1 MAASASSRGIPCSQH
16 RCCGLGMP
24 HGHALSCL
32 ASSVCGQGQR
42 VLGKWASGRTGDP
55 ISPSEAGTN
64 VCCPVLPRGRGAQ
77 CRWDPVA
84 GTSQVVAGQ
93 WGCSVQTGPGGRN
106 LPSGGG
112 VSHRSA
118 PGGSEERLSDHLRRG
133 DSEASWGRWAGSRAW
148 GVWGRRLEVL
158 RSLDPSSPAPPAGG
172 EPEPIREAPAEG
184 GPCAPRSGE
193 PPSLSGPLPRCSC
206 REASL
211 PSLSFHVPSLPP
223 RPSVSSS
230 RQLAESRIHSWT
242 ADGGKASPGAP
253 HGVGSATG
261 SACRLTPRCRR
272 RSGRLGLCLQQELA
286 PCPSV
291 SWPCSQDEGR
301 EARVWTA
308 NRSNTVFTACWEP
321 AVSS

>member
-1 MAASASSRGIPCSQH
+1 M
-16 RCCGLGMP
+16 
-24 HGHALSCL
+24 
-32 ASSVCGQGQR
+32 
-42 VLGKWASGRTGDP
+42 LGKWASGRTGDP

-64 VCCPVLPRGRGAQ
+64 VCCPVLPRGRGTQ

-84 GTSQVVAGQ
+84 GTSQVVAGR

-112 VSHRSA
+112 VSRRSA

-211 PSLSFHVPSLPP
+211 PSLSFRVPSLPP
-223 RPSVSSS
+223 HPSVSSS
-230 RQLAESRIHSWT
+230 HQLAESRIHSWT
-242 ADGGKASPGAP
+242 TDGGKASPGAP
-253 HGVGSATG
+253 MGWGQLRAPPAVLPPDVGAGLEGWACACSRSWPPVPPSPGPAHRTRAGRPECGQRIGATLSSPRAG
-261 SACRLTPRCRR
+261 SLRFPPD
-272 RSGRLGLCLQQELA
+272 S
-286 PCPSV
+286 PCPPSKWQNRAVTASEVTKRQV
-291 SWPCSQDEGR
+291 SYAGR
-301 EARVWTA
+301 WEAT
-308 NRSNTVFTACWEP
+308 
-321 AVSS
+321 